1 MKTLSEQVDFA
12 MKLTAL
18 AVLVALVALPG
29 MAADTPLPALLVLNK
44 GGSLAIVDPATNKVV
59 GRVPTGPAP
68 HEVAVS
74 DDGRL
79 AFTSNYGEFDPEHEG
94 RTISVI
100 GLASQKELRRV
111 ELGPLHRPHGL
122 AFAGGELYFTVEMS
136 KLIARY
142 DPEADRIDWY
152 MGTGQNRTHMIE
164 VSKDRKTIYTS
175 NVDSGTISIFD
186 KTEGPDRWTQ
196 TIVPAGEGPEGF
208 DVTPDGKQLWAA
220 GSGDGLIHMI
230 DLGTRKEAGT
240 IDIRTKR
247 SNRLRFTPDGKLALV
262 SDLGTG
268 DVVIVDVV
276 SRSERKRIHVGT
288 NVAGILIPPDG
299 RRAYVAC
306 TADNQ
311 VAIVDLQTFAVAG
324 RIQTGKGPDGMAWVA
339 ARK

>member
-1 MKTLSEQVDFA
+1 
-12 MKLTAL
+12 MKLTA
-18 AVLVALVALPG
+18 ALMVCALCVFPV
-29 MAADTPLPALLVLNK
+29 MAAETPSPALLVLNK

-59 GRVPTGPAP
+59 GRVPTGAQP
-68 HEVAVS
+68 HEVTVS

-79 AFTSNYGEFDPEHEG
+79 AFTSNYGESDPEHEG
-94 RTISVI
+94 RTISMI

-175 NVDSGTISIFD
+175 NIESGTISIFD
-186 KTEGPDRWTQ
+186 KTDGPDRWVQ
-196 TIVPAGEGPEGF
+196 TVVPAGKGPEGF
-208 DVTPDGKQLWAA
+208 DVTPDGRQLWAA
-220 GSGDGLIHMI
+220 GSGDGMIHMI
-230 DLGTRKEAGT
+230 DLGTRKETGT

-247 SNRLRFTPDGKLALV
+247 SNRLRFTPDGNLALV
-262 SDLGTG
+262 SDLGAG
-268 DVVIVDVV
+268 DLVVVDVA
-276 SRSERKRIHVGT
+276 SHSERKRVHVGT

-299 RRAYVAC
+299 KRAYVAC

-311 VAIVDLQTFAVAG
+311 VAIVDLQTFAVTG

-339 ARK
+339 SQK

>member
-1 MKTLSEQVDFA
+1 
-12 MKLTAL
+12 MKLIAGWL
-18 AVLVALVALPG
+18 FLSLSVFAI
-29 MAADTPLPALLVLNK
+29 AAETPSPALLVLNK

-59 GRVPTGPAP
+59 GRVPTGAVP

-74 DDGRL
+74 EDGRL
-79 AFTSNYGEFDPEHEG
+79 AFTSNYGDAGADNEG

-142 DPEADRIDWY
+142 DPQADRVDWY

-186 KTEGPDRWTQ
+186 KTEGPDRWVQ
-196 TIVPAGEGPEGF
+196 TVVPAGKGPEGF

-230 DLGTRKEAGT
+230 DLGMRKETGT

-247 SNRLRFTPDGKLALV
+247 SNRLRFTPDGAMALI
-262 SDLGTG
+262 SDLAAG
-268 DVVIVDVV
+268 DVVVVDVA
-276 SRSERKRIHVGT
+276 SRKERKRVHVGT
-288 NVAGILIPPDG
+288 NVAGILIRPDG
-299 RRAYVAC
+299 KQAYVAC
-306 TADNQ
+306 TGDNQ
-311 VAIVDLQTFAVAG
+311 VAILDLQTFGVTG
-324 RIQTGKGPDGMAWVA
+324 RIQTGKGPDGMAWVVA
-339 ARK
+339 THQ